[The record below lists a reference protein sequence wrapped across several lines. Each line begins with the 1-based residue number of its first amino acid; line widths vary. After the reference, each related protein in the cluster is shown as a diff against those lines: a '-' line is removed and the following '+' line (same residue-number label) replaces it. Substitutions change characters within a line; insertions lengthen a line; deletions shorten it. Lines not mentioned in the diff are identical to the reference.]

1 MELFSRIDHVSLAVR
16 EFERAS
22 DFFERVFR
30 VIPGASGSPGEIWD
44 FRWQVFSFGDLTR
57 LELISQNGAGG
68 FLKEFLSKREG
79 GVHHITIETPDIK
92 KVQDHLDR
100 NNVPYFGYSEELDN
114 WKELFI
120 HPRHAFGVLIQIAEF
135 RADDWLSESVKFPE
149 KGPRWSVES
158 NGDEVNLAI
167 AHPGGGKA
175 QISLSKKEAKG
186 LIRELEGAI

>member
-1 MELFSRIDHVSLAVR
+1 LFTRIDHVSLAVR
-16 EFERAS
+16 EFKRAR
-22 DFFERVFR
+22 DFFEKVFK
-30 VIPGASGSPGEIWD
+30 VIPGASGSPGGIWD
-44 FRWQVFSFGDLTR
+44 FCWQVFSFGDLTR
-57 LELISQNGAGG
+57 LELISPNGGGG
-68 FLKEFLSKREG
+68 FLKEFLSKKEG

-92 KVQDHLDR
+92 RAKDHLDR

-120 HPRHAFGVLIQIAEF
+120 HPRNAFGVLIQIAEF
-135 RADDWLSESVKFPE
+135 RPDDWLSEAVKFPE

-175 QISLSKKEAKG
+175 KISLSQKEAKR
-186 LIRELEGAI
+186 LIKELEEAL